1 MLQRARKSRRNLK
14 NLIQRGQ
21 VRIHKGQVGFKTSP
35 VLLFCIE
42 RLGRL

>member
-35 VLLFCIE
+35 VLCLRGE
-42 RLGRL
+42 